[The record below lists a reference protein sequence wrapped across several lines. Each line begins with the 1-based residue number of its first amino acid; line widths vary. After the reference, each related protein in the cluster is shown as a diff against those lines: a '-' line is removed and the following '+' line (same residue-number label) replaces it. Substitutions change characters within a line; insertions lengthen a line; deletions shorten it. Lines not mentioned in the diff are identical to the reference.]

1 MTRTAVTDTITLGRY
16 TARHAYRDDGW
27 RTLPNA
33 RRRYY
38 AATLRHLTAWWEGE
52 ALDGEDR
59 LPHLAHAI
67 ADVLLLLALDLSA
80 PEPTPREP
88 RT

>member
-16 TARHAYRDDGW
+16 TARHAYRDAD
-27 RTLPNA
+27 A
-33 RRRYY
+33 
-38 AATLRHLTAWWEGE
+38 
-52 ALDGEDR
+52 D
-59 LPHLAHAI
+59 

-80 PEPTPREP
+80 PEPAPREP